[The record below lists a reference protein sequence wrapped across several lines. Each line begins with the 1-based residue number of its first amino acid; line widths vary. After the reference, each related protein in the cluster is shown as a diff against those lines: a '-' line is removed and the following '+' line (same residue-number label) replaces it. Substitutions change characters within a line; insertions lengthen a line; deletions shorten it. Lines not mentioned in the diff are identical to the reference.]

1 MVVSG
6 RVCRGSGSASAY
18 LSHHWVRRTMK
29 HAFGF
34 VPFAE
39 TLGVALGVSLDE
51 LEGALGTAGR
61 MLVPAEAGSG
71 GYALLQAYLEK
82 GVCGL
87 PAVLVQSLDEW
98 KSPHRLEFALP
109 VDVRSAWGLEDGDEV
124 TAYIFTSLVPR
135 LRPAAGVSEPPQ
147 GRREKPFCDGELP
160 GQNRRAK

>member
-1 MVVSG
+1 
-6 RVCRGSGSASAY
+6 
-18 LSHHWVRRTMK
+18 MK

-124 TAYIFTSLVPR
+124 TAYIFYFPSTAA
-135 LRPAAGVSEPPQ
+135 AAGGWRVRATARTP
-147 GRREKPFCDGELP
+147 GEAFL
-160 GQNRRAK
+160 